1 MKLDSLVNLQMHA
14 QGSAFTSLSFRDVAA
29 QRPVPKA
36 PMGVMGQSS
45 AVHEDD
51 SSAQA
56 TLCQPHADKH
66 LLQSTANDQAPSFS
80 HDTDTQQ
87 PRHPCELAASAH
99 ETNLVQHQPHRV
111 TSANTP
117 AVCNDYTM
125 QQAASSGPL
134 MLDQFRA
141 FTQLSPPAKAQKLAE
156 PCRMPHMMNSQ
167 QAKGPFPALPAKA
180 REHSTG
186 CRSSAQE
193 PCITSGNKFQVPDR
207 QAGTESA
214 ETGTNTAQQEIAED
228 KAGSKPAAAKVKRVG
243 RKAAK
248 KPRRGPQPNTTSRK
262 RARGD
267 PAMGGSARA
276 RSKQTVSELEPEDLP
291 VIPMSGDEADGSIN
305 IAGQTATR
313 GSHPPD
319 AHNPGDDETQ
329 DGHVV
334 ASGAGRRSSRR
345 IAAAPAP
352 DYNQAAG
359 DSHSDVSGT
368 SQQEGA
374 VHQRR
379 RCGRG
384 GARAARD
391 APEGASSA
399 PDMNACGCSEEGSED
414 GSEPEAEGIVA
425 GDHDLS
431 ADEDA
436 SPAQRPG

>member
-1 MKLDSLVNLQMHA
+1 MKLASLVNLQMHV
-14 QGSAFTSLSFRDVAA
+14 QGPAFTSLSFRDVAA
-29 QRPVPKA
+29 QRPVPEA
-36 PMGVMGQSS
+36 PMGGMGQSS

-51 SSAQA
+51 TSAQT

-66 LLQSTANDQAPSFS
+66 LLQSTANDQALSFS
-80 HDTDTQQ
+80 HGADTQQ

-134 MLDQFRA
+134 MLDRFRA
-141 FTQLSPPAKAQKLAE
+141 STQLSPPAKAQKLAE
-156 PCRMPHMMNSQ
+156 PCTMPHMMNRQ
-167 QAKGPFPALPAKA
+167 QAKGPIPALPAKA
-180 REHSTG
+180 RERSTG
-186 CRSSAQE
+186 RSSAQE
-193 PCITSGNKFQVPDR
+193 PCITSGNKFQVIPDR
-207 QAGTESA
+207 QAGTEST
-214 ETGTNTAQQEIAED
+214 ETKTNKAQQGVAED
-228 KAGSKPAAAKVKRVG
+228 KAGSKPAAAKAKRAG
-243 RKAAK
+243 RKAAN
-248 KPRRGPQPNTTSRK
+248 KPRAGPQPNTTSRK
-262 RARGD
+262 RTRGD

-276 RSKQTVSELEPEDLP
+276 RSKQTVSELEPEDPP
-291 VIPMSGDEADGSIN
+291 VIPISGDEADGR
-305 IAGQTATR
+305 QTARR

-329 DGHVV
+329 NGHVM
-334 ASGAGRRSSRR
+334 ASGAVRRSSRR

-399 PDMNACGCSEEGSED
+399 PDMDACGCSEEGSED